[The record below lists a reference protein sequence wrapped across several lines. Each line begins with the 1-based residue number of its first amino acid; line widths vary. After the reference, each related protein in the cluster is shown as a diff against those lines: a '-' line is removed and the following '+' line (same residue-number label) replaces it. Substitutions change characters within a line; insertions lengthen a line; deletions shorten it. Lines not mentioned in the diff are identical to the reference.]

1 MHLESL
7 LVAGVYGDTLRA
19 LSGLD
24 SSPRTR
30 RWMLCNSLLDS
41 FPGQALGDSDTE
53 PDERLVISGSRAAE
67 ASPFRSMGGT
77 AAVNTVL
84 SGTLGTEYGLYRNR
98 GRTAFRNGCRWTDEE
113 EAAAAAAMYV

>member
-1 MHLESL
+1 MQVRGVNGF
-7 LVAGVYGDTLRA
+7 LVVGVYGDTLRA

-41 FPGQALGDSDTE
+41 FSEQGFGDS
-53 PDERLVISGSRAAE
+53 ERLVISGSRAAE
-67 ASPFRSMGGT
+67 ASPFRSMVLLAMGGT

-84 SGTLGTEYGLYRNR
+84 SGTLGKEYGLYRNR
-98 GRTAFRNGCRWTDEE
+98 GRTAFRNGCR
-113 EAAAAAAMYV
+113 